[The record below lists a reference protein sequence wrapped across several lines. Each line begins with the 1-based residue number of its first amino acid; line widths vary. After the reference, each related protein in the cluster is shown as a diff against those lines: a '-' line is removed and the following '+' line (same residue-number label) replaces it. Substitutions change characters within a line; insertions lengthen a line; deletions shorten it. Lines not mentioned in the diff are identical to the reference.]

1 METRDAWA
9 SGKSKTVISDEQM
22 TVLFHEG
29 GKGHPG
35 YWGWLERFLP
45 APSLHVS
52 TAIRKNAHGF
62 CLHGQ
67 VD

>member
-35 YWGWLERFLP
+35 
-45 APSLHVS
+45 
-52 TAIRKNAHGF
+52 
-62 CLHGQ
+62 
-67 VD
+67 